1 MKYWFFSGLLILSVL
16 CSCDKADIGGQ
27 DVSSETKSGSYATML
42 TVGNKLYVVNKT
54 AITTFDVSNPADPKE
69 IDRKDAGVDIE
80 SLYYY
85 NNLLLIGSANNM
97 YIYSLTADGIP
108 ERQSAT
114 QYSNA
119 FDREVCTSDPI
130 VIHNNYAYVT
140 LSATNNICAFWQR
153 INELRVYDLSDF
165 TRPILLDVVSMS
177 APKGLGLGKSHL
189 FVCDQ
194 NTGLQVFNIDDP
206 KKPVLVKTIGGFKAY
221 DLIVNNN
228 LLIVVADKRLLQFD
242 ISDEDDIKPL
252 GIIYL

>member
-1 MKYWFFSGLLILSVL
+1 
-16 CSCDKADIGGQ
+16 
-27 DVSSETKSGSYATML
+27 
-42 TVGNKLYVVNKT
+42 
-54 AITTFDVSNPADPKE
+54 
-69 IDRKDAGVDIE
+69 
-80 SLYYY
+80 
-85 NNLLLIGSANNM
+85 M
-97 YIYSLTADGIP
+97 YIYSLTVDGIP

-114 QYSNA
+114 PYSNV

-130 VIHNNYAYVT
+130 VIRNNYAYVT

-153 INELRVYDLSDF
+153 INELRVYDIADF
-165 TRPILLDVVSMS
+165 TRPRLLDVVSMS

-194 NTGLQVFNIDDP
+194 NTGLKVFNIDDP

-228 LLIVVADKRLLQFD
+228 LLIVVADKKLLQYD
-242 ISDEDDIKPL
+242 ISDEEDIKPL